1 MNVHDRRNGITREDK
16 IRNDYVRGIILG
28 VALIVDKIK
37 EDNLRCFGHVKR
49 DESYTIYAL
58 L

>member
-1 MNVHDRRNGITREDK
+1 MNGITKENK

-49 DESYTIYAL
+49 DESDTIYAL